1 MGFAEEMSIGRQQKN
16 KSKRSRNNGTTTR
29 RDVDFGNGV
38 STQYKCNRGIGRP
51 VSEGTDFT
59 DDIKDTD

>member
-1 MGFAEEMSIGRQQKN
+1 MGFAEDMSIGRQQKN
-16 KSKRSRNNGTTTR
+16 KSKRSKTTTR
-29 RDVDFGNGV
+29 RDIDFGNGV
-38 STQYKCNRGIGRP
+38 ATQYKRNIGIGRP